1 MPRQTINRFNNQYN
15 NLTIKINSTFHDRYV
30 IIDNKELYL
39 CGASIKDVG
48 KNTFGIIKMS
58 DESLNKLLL
67 TI

>member
-1 MPRQTINRFNNQYN
+1 MSRQPINRFNKQYN
-15 NLTIKINSTFHDRYV
+15 NLTIKNNSTFHDRYV

-48 KNTFGIIKMS
+48 KKTFGIIKMS
-58 DESLNKLLL
+58 DESLNKLLS